1 MTKRLIVILI
11 LVPLLCFKIYSQN
24 SQKDQLLRETVSR
37 CRQAIVKIPYPGKQA
52 LYDLSGKV
60 SVSSLRDKYV
70 LIFISPLTI
79 EWFIEQKF
87 NYEIIEDT
95 ETKGILTSASAKEA
109 MDWVSYPTYSQ
120 YDSIMH
126 SFASLY
132 PSLCR
137 LDTIGKTN
145 YGKYVLVLK
154 ISDNP
159 DIDEGEPETFYS
171 STIHGNETGGFILMM
186 RFAEYLLKN
195 YNTSSLVKNL
205 VDNLEIWINPLANPD
220 GTYGTGNTISSPTR
234 YNANGKDLNRN
245 FPDPV
250 VTNIPQKETAD
261 MTKFMRAHHFVISA
275 NFHSGNE
282 VVNYPWDRWARLH
295 ADNAWFNAISREYA
309 DTVHAHSPLAE
320 HYMTDL
326 DNGVTDGYDWYS
338 INGGRQDFVTYELQ
352 GREVTIE
359 LDDYYVT
366 PTTRLDALWQYNW
379 RSFLGYIENALY
391 GIHGRVTDNS
401 DGKPVRA
408 MIYINGH
415 DKDNSQVYSDSL
427 SGNFT
432 RLIDSGT
439 WTLEVSAKGYISTT
453 ISNVSVID
461 GIPVNL
467 DIRLVPIL
475 NAIDTVATPVIKVYP
490 DPANE
495 FIRIIFPD
503 RQIGKVGV
511 RIFDSLGK
519 KLADYQ
525 DIAYEDIPLVFNV
538 QSLSS
543 GLYSVMITN
552 IASGVTD
559 KGSFVVVNTH

>member
-1 MTKRLIVILI
+1 
-11 LVPLLCFKIYSQN
+11 
-24 SQKDQLLRETVSR
+24 
-37 CRQAIVKIPYPGKQA
+37 VKIPYPGKQA

-415 DKDNSQVYSDSL
+415 DKDNSQVFSDSL